1 MSAKSSYLDAAK
13 SGESGETFDISKINI
28 SDDSIVDKDVFITY
42 LNSFDNI
49 ISYSDNKFHVVFN
62 NKENKEESKNIK
74 EKNKDEEKWIEVGEK
89 KNKQSHSKIDIDEV
103 KQVLQDNINFL
114 KKQVIQDNIKLNDK
128 KKTFDKIDLENYIF
142 DNMYEKIADIL
153 FPKEDTVKGLDII
166 KAADYAYQKKD
177 SFGISIP
184 YSFFDGWYDKII
196 DAGFEK
202 DIQIDNNHTEPWTAN
217 PHECTRRFF
226 TKISK
231 ETDLLEGLKFKVERI
246 QEERKCLFY
255 KENGENAKAIVVK
268 FTFI

>member
-13 SGESGETFDISKINI
+13 SGDSGEDFDISKINI
-28 SDDSIVDKDVFITY
+28 SNDSIVDKDVFKTYLDNFDSFITY
-42 LNSFDNI
+42 SN
-49 ISYSDNKFHVVFN
+49 YKFQVIFN
-62 NKENKEESKNIK
+62 DKENKEESKNIK
-74 EKNKDEEKWIEVGEK
+74 EKNKDEEKWVEVGEK

-103 KQVLQDNINFL
+103 KQVL
-114 KKQVIQDNIKLNDK
+114 QDNIKLNDK

>member
-13 SGESGETFDISKINI
+13 SGESGETSDISKINI

-42 LNSFDNI
+42 LNSFDSV
-49 ISYSDNKFHVVFN
+49 ISYSDNKFQVIFN
-62 NKENKEESKNIK
+62 NKDIKENKNIKENTK

-89 KNKQSHSKIDIDEV
+89 KNKQSNQKIDIKEV
-103 KQVLQDNINFL
+103 K
-114 KKQVIQDNIKLNDK
+114 KVIEDNIKSNDN

-153 FPKEDTVKGLDII
+153 FPTDDTIKGLDII
-166 KAADYAYQKKD
+166 KTADYAYQKKD

-231 ETDLLEGLKFKVERI
+231 ETDLLDGLKFKVERI

-255 KENGENAKAIVVK
+255 KENGENARAIVVK